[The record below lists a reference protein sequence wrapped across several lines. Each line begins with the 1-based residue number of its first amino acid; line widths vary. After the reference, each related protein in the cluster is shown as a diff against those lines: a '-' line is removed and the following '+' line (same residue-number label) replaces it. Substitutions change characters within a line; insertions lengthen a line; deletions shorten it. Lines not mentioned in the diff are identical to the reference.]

1 MSDKKPKTIRM
12 TDEAFNIVSRKAK
25 ERNLPV
31 GDFILESVS
40 AEQKGISPEIICRIL
55 TIGELVRIPMEQ
67 WNDRMKELY
76 SDCVEG
82 LCVLLKW

>member
-40 AEQKGISPEIICRIL
+40 AEQSDISPEIICRIL

-67 WNDRMKELY
+67 WNEKIKELY
-76 SDCVEG
+76 NDCVEG

>member
-31 GDFILESVS
+31 GDFILETVS
-40 AEQKGISPEIICRIL
+40 AEQSGISPEIICRML
-55 TIGELVRIPMEQ
+55 TIRELVRIPMEQ
-67 WNDRMKELY
+67 WNEEIKDLY
-76 SDCVEG
+76 NDCVEG
-82 LCVLLKW
+82 LCALLKW